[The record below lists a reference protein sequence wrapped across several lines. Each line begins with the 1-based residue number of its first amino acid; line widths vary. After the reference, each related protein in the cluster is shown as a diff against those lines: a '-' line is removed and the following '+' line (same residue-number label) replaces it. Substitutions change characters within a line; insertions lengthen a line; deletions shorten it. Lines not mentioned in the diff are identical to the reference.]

1 MICTNCHGN
10 ISAWLKKYRET
21 KKVRL
26 DEQYFKDEKLVA
38 RYDES
43 GVFIDGERFYEHES
57 KRCFERCPKC
67 GSKNSMDIE
76 EEGIIWAP
84 I

>member
-1 MICTNCHGN
+1 MHCTNCHGD
-10 ISAWLKKYRET
+10 ISAWLQKYRAI

-26 DEQYFKDEKLVA
+26 DELYFKDEKLLPKF
-38 RYDES
+38 DES
-43 GVFIDGERFYEHES
+43 GVYIDGQKFYDHES

-67 GSKNSMDIE
+67 GSKNSMNMQE
-76 EEGIIWAP
+76 EEISWAP

>member
-1 MICTNCHGN
+1 MICTNCNGD
-10 ISAWLKKYRET
+10 ISAWLNKYKDM

-26 DEQYFKDEKLVA
+26 DELYFKDEKLLPKF
-38 RYDES
+38 DES
-43 GVFIDGERFYEHES
+43 GVYIDGQKFYDHES

-67 GSKNSMDIE
+67 GSKNSMNMQE
-76 EEGIIWAP
+76 EEISWAP

>member
-1 MICTNCHGN
+1 MRCTNCHGD
-10 ISAWLKKYRET
+10 IGAWLKKYRQM

-26 DEQYFKDEKLVA
+26 DELYFKEEKLLPKF
-38 RYDES
+38 DENGIYIS
-43 GVFIDGERFYEHES
+43 GELFFAHES

-67 GSKNSMDIE
+67 GSKNSVRVEHDDVT
-76 EEGIIWAP
+76 WAP